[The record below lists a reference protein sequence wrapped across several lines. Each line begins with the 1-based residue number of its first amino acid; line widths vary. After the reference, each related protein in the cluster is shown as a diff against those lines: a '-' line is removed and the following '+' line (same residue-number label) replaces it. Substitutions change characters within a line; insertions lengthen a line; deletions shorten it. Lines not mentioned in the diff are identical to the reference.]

1 MPTKKTK
8 KPVTP
13 KKSTRAKPPKAVPK
27 ADQPPDVAPTRLSTL
42 SLPEL
47 RAKYEEVVQRE
58 TGSDNRNYLIW
69 KIREAQAGRVRVGPP
84 LKRAAAG
91 PQQVLSLRVEADAVP
106 LLDAA
111 WRKHGM
117 ASRMDLVRQG
127 IQLKLE
133 AIGEPELAARF
144 AT

>member
-84 LKRAAAG
+84 LKRASTG
-91 PQQVLSLRVEADAVP
+91 PQLVLSLRVEADAVP
-106 LLDAA
+106 LLDAL
-111 WRKHGM
+111 WKKHGM
-117 ASRMDLVRQG
+117 ASRMDLVRRA
-127 IQLKLE
+127 LHRELE
-133 AIGEPELAARF
+133 ALGEDDVAARF
-144 AT
+144 AR